1 MTKRAA
7 VVNDLSSFGRCSLT
21 AYIAVLSAM
30 GVQTCPLPTAVL
42 SAQSEFERHFCRDLT
57 EDIPRYIQS
66 WSENRERFDCICT
79 GYFAGGKQPGYALEL
94 IDKFRK
100 GCTVLVD
107 PVMGDDGK
115 LYPAYDGEA
124 RKKMKRLVDAAD
136 IITPNL
142 TELCLLADEDYF
154 SLISKSSDV
163 SCLEAVEKIAKRFS
177 KNRGV
182 IVTGIQIGDEICNL
196 AVQNE
201 DTKLIRR
208 RKIGERFSGTGDLFS
223 AAVCGCIMNGKSIWE
238 AAETAADFISAS
250 VADTI
255 NEPHDP
261 LYGVN
266 FEKNLHKL
274 TEVK

>member
-1 MTKRAA
+1 M
-7 VVNDLSSFGRCSLT
+7 
-21 AYIAVLSAM
+21 
-30 GVQTCPLPTAVL
+30 
-42 SAQSEFERHFCRDLT
+42 
-57 EDIPRYIQS
+57 
-66 WSENRERFDCICT
+66 
-79 GYFAGGKQPGYALEL
+79 
-94 IDKFRK
+94 
-100 GCTVLVD
+100 
-107 PVMGDDGK
+107 
-115 LYPAYDGEA
+115 
-124 RKKMKRLVDAAD
+124 
-136 IITPNL
+136 
-142 TELCLLADEDYF
+142 
-154 SLISKSSDV
+154 